1 MKILYKIPYLAF
13 LISLLQSQ
21 DDYSL
26 EDINTNSTSYGDSIG
41 ISYFENNV
49 VIHYF
54 GHFYWG
60 TCTARF
66 GQLNSLYDDFKSQGL
81 DIELVGIGKDSHLSS
96 LNNWISG
103 NSAPIVAD
111 ESPFN
116 VWNNWNAGQR
126 EMFITDLS
134 GNIVFQENITSGIP
148 DTLEG
153 FLLDLLSY
161 NSPSLCELGDVYVSE
176 AHNSGDPED
185 YIEIYNSTNEDC
197 SLEGFQLDDS
207 SLLDDFT
214 FGEVILSAGGYW
226 VGYEDDDDS
235 FSSGLSSD
243 GDSVVFADPSGNYI
257 VNILGP
263 SEEFEG
269 TSLTH
274 NFSSDGEACYS
285 LPSPGLDN
293 EECIVLKVDNNS
305 HLISTFTLF
314 NNYPN
319 PFNPKTTF
327 QFSLEYKNYININ
340 IINLKGHEVK
350 KILSKKMEPGIY
362 SITWN
367 ATDNN
372 NVIVPS
378 GVYFYKVQSG
388 AFHKTKK
395 MILIK

>member
-1 MKILYKIPYLAF
+1 M
-13 LISLLQSQ
+13 
-21 DDYSL
+21 
-26 EDINTNSTSYGDSIG
+26 N
-41 ISYFENNV
+41 
-49 VIHYF
+49 
-54 GHFYWG
+54 
-60 TCTARF
+60 
-66 GQLNSLYDDFKSQGL
+66 
-81 DIELVGIGKDSHLSS
+81 IELVGIGKDSHLSS

-161 NSPSLCELGDVYVSE
+161 NSPSFCELGDVYVSE

-214 FGEVILSAGGYW
+214 FGEVILPAGGYW

-243 GDSVVFADPSGNYI
+243 GDSVVFADPSGNYL

-327 QFSLEYKNYININ
+327 QFILESKNYININ
-340 IINLKGHEVK
+340 IVNLKGYEVK
-350 KILSKKMEPGIY
+350 KILSKKMEPGMY
-362 SITWN
+362 SITWD